1 MSICKQTYY
10 NNGSYLRARSN
21 EKAICELIT
30 AIENGTVIPSIVNG
44 GTFKDSIIINGDLVV
59 NGSIS
64 YQTISIDSITVPS
77 ISTNTITLCDNYIIS
92 CGESGLNI
100 NTTINVSGITA
111 DTGTITTL
119 NSTTINVVDVNCVNI
134 NDASNITVDT
144 LYVNN
149 TIDTLRVNV
158 LECSYNTVEF
168 LTADTANIEDLIV
181 TNAVDTLG
189 ITTLDSSNAT
199 ISDISSTNIDVTGT
213 MSING
218 FPLNKIYTGTIN
230 VNGSSGPFTITF
242 PTAYTSTPL
251 VFLTSFGA
259 LRQYYVHYITNTT
272 ATISEGAGS
281 GIATSI
287 YWMSTES
294 NS

>member
-21 EKAICELIT
+21 EKAICELIS

-44 GTFKDSIIINGDLVV
+44 GTFLDSITINGDLVV

-64 YQTISIDSITVPS
+64 YQTNLIDSITVPT
-77 ISTNTITLCDNYIIS
+77 IYTNTITFCDNYVIS
-92 CGESGLNI
+92 CGETGLDV
-100 NTTINVSGITA
+100 NTAITVTDITA

-119 NSTTINVVDVNCVNI
+119 NSTTL
-134 NDASNITVDT
+134 AATS
-144 LYVNN
+144 
-149 TIDTLRVNV
+149 
-158 LECSYNTVEF
+158 
-168 LTADTANIEDLIV
+168 LTV
-181 TNAVDTLG
+181 TNTMDTLG
-189 ITTLDSSNAT
+189 ITTLTSSNAT
-199 ISDISSTNIDVTGT
+199 ISDVSATNVDVTGT
-213 MSING
+213 LSING
-218 FPLNKIYTGTIN
+218 FPLNKMYSGTID
-230 VNGSSGPFTITF
+230 VGGSSGPFTITF
-242 PTAYTSTPL
+242 PTAYSTPPL

-259 LRQYYVHYITNTT
+259 LRQYYVHYITTTT

-287 YWMSTES
+287 YWLSTEA